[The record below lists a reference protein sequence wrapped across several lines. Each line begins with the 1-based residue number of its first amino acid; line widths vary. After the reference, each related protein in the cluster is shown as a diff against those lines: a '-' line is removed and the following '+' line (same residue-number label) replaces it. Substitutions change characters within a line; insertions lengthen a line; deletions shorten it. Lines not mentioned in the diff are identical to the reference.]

1 MMASE
6 GEEMR
11 LRIKETLDFYLQKI
25 GVEDIQTSKHGIK
38 TMWWDR
44 GPPSIAID
52 GESQLRMAD
61 GSEWL
66 ADG

>member
-1 MMASE
+1 MGSTQCA
-6 GEEMR
+6 G
-11 LRIKETLDFYLQKI
+11 I
-25 GVEDIQTSKHGIK
+25 GALHPSISPNIQT
-38 TMWWDR
+38 
-44 GPPSIAID
+44 AID

>member
-1 MMASE
+1 
-6 GEEMR
+6 
-11 LRIKETLDFYLQKI
+11 
-25 GVEDIQTSKHGIK
+25 
-38 TMWWDR
+38 MWWDR